1 MIYLIRYNHQ
11 LLVLGLAND
20 QLTALDQA
28 CHCPAT
34 TEEEPR
40 PMGQRL
46 PGPLFLSPPGLFH
59 RVEHWLREKAL
70 PYQVRDQRLGKP
82 GDIDR
87 PDWTLLYPLVAQK
100 LKAVLVQNEN
110 GVILAPT
117 GSGKS
122 RIVATL
128 LDYIGPTQTGVVIGG
143 STTETLQLYAELKKL
158 CPYHKF
164 GLRTGV
170 SKTPPERVMVTTVES
185 AAKAVD
191 LTKIDFFIAD
201 EAHKSGKRTGL
212 DHLRAIG
219 EQCRYRFGLTA
230 EIRRYDRHEHWLEA
244 HLGHVLIDIPYCEAQ
259 REGMVAPMQVWL
271 YDTPTRQEI
280 ECGGWNLLIL
290 EDLPY
295 QLERTAIFNNEF
307 FNHLVAAVVDQDI
320 GPEEPMLICVE
331 KVKQGEMLQAFLKK
345 RGRHIPLLHSQLPA
359 PVVREL
365 RDNFRSGKIPQLIAT
380 KILNT
385 GFNRPDLVYV
395 LNAIGML
402 RLSDTVQRSGRAT
415 RPQKK
420 DGYTNGVVIDFC
432 HNYHP
437 TLQALTQKRIQIYQ
451 ERGWQI
457 LRKPIPETWKKRSF
471 APLAQTPL
479 WSPKP
484 QG

>member
-1 MIYLIRYNHQ
+1 MYLIRYNHQ

-191 LTKIDFFIAD
+191 LTKIAVDII
-201 EAHKSGKRTGL
+201 HH
-212 DHLRAIG
+212 DHHFARL
-219 EQCRYRFGLTA
+219 
-230 EIRRYDRHEHWLEA
+230 
-244 HLGHVLIDIPYCEAQ
+244 
-259 REGMVAPMQVWL
+259 QVGNRGS
-271 YDTPTRQEI
+271 D
-280 ECGGWNLLIL
+280 
-290 EDLPY
+290 
-295 QLERTAIFNNEF
+295 ANE
-307 FNHLVAAVVDQDI
+307 
-320 GPEEPMLICVE
+320 P
-331 KVKQGEMLQAFLKK
+331 
-345 RGRHIPLLHSQLPA
+345 
-359 PVVREL
+359 
-365 RDNFRSGKIPQLIAT
+365 
-380 KILNT
+380 
-385 GFNRPDLVYV
+385 
-395 LNAIGML
+395 
-402 RLSDTVQRSGRAT
+402 
-415 RPQKK
+415 
-420 DGYTNGVVIDFC
+420 
-432 HNYHP
+432 
-437 TLQALTQKRIQIYQ
+437 
-451 ERGWQI
+451 
-457 LRKPIPETWKKRSF
+457 LRKPPMLKRHKYLRSAQVQPRNTRFLALPSF
-471 APLAQTPL
+471 VLTLNRSDFTLSHYLNALNLHTI
-479 WSPKP
+479 
-484 QG
+484 